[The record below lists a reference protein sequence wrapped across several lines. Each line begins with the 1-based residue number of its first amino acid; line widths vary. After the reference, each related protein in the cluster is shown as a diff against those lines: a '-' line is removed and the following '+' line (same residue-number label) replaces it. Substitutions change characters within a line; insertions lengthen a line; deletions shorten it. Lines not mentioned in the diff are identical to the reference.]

1 MSHTENSAAPA
12 ALSLKNITKLYAGT
26 VALRDVSLTVRRGEV
41 HGLIGKNGAGKST
54 LVGVM
59 SGLVTPSSGEILLD
73 GEQYHTLTPIEAKR
87 HHISIIT
94 QEPQVIEESTV
105 AENLFFPRYLE
116 GKEVIDWKELS
127 RQADSILR
135 DAGMVLDPQMKV
147 RDLSVSER
155 QLLLVIKACFVEKGE
170 LIIMDE
176 VSASLSNRDQH
187 ILYEIIRKLTRD
199 GKTVIFIS
207 HHTKELLEVCDVV
220 TVIRDGRAVRSVRRD
235 ELDLKILAGL
245 IVGDESYEARKGE
258 DLSSLVTEEEIFSLQ
273 GFTSYGKFRS
283 ISLTLHKGEIVGLA
297 GLRGSG
303 RTELFRSIIG
313 ADPHDSGGMTL
324 CGREVSY
331 SSPSK
336 AARDGVVYLTEEREA
351 EGLVPIASVRQNLT
365 MSILKK
371 ITRRG
376 LLHSRTE
383 KETAA
388 RSIEKLD
395 IKVAS
400 QQQEVQQ
407 LSGGNKQKVL
417 VGRVMEQKPRVCLLD
432 EPTRGVDIEAKDSIL
447 HSINHGFR
455 DNACALI
462 TSPGVDDLMKI
473 CDRKPGVGHGRS
485 VFYRKRCFHTPVSE
499 FQEPSEYT
507 VSVGYAGTYGPWTGH
522 CHDGR
527 RTGSFHG
534 GDTGFCSRNRHP
546 PGKCVRAAGRDLCD
560 PDTAH
565 RCRSRMV

>member
-313 ADPHDSGGMTL
+313 ADPHDSGVMTL
-324 CGREVSY
+324 CGREVS
-331 SSPSK
+331 
-336 AARDGVVYLTEEREA
+336 
-351 EGLVPIASVRQNLT
+351 
-365 MSILKK
+365 
-371 ITRRG
+371 
-376 LLHSRTE
+376 
-383 KETAA
+383 
-388 RSIEKLD
+388 
-395 IKVAS
+395 
-400 QQQEVQQ
+400 
-407 LSGGNKQKVL
+407 
-417 VGRVMEQKPRVCLLD
+417 
-432 EPTRGVDIEAKDSIL
+432 
-447 HSINHGFR
+447 
-455 DNACALI
+455 
-462 TSPGVDDLMKI
+462 
-473 CDRKPGVGHGRS
+473 
-485 VFYRKRCFHTPVSE
+485 
-499 FQEPSEYT
+499 
-507 VSVGYAGTYGPWTGH
+507 
-522 CHDGR
+522 
-527 RTGSFHG
+527 
-534 GDTGFCSRNRHP
+534 
-546 PGKCVRAAGRDLCD
+546 
-560 PDTAH
+560 
-565 RCRSRMV
+565 

>member
-1 MSHTENSAAPA
+1 MAHTQNSEAPA

-59 SGLVTPSSGEILLD
+59 SGLVIPSSGEIMLD
-73 GEQYHTLTPIEAKR
+73 GEKFHALTPIAAKK

-105 AENLFFPRYLE
+105 AENLFFPMYIE
-116 GKEVIDWKELS
+116 GKGIINWKDLS
-127 RQADSILR
+127 KKADAILR
-135 DAGMVLDPQMKV
+135 EAGMPLDPDMKV

-155 QLLLVIKACFVEKGE
+155 QLLLVVKACFVEKGE

-176 VSASLSNRDQH
+176 VSASLSNRDQK
-187 ILYEIIRKLTRD
+187 ILYEIIKKLIKA

-220 TVIRDGRAVRSVRRD
+220 TVIRDGEAVKSVRRED
-235 ELDLKILAGL
+235 LDLKTLAGL
-245 IVGDESYEARKGE
+245 IVGNENFEAREGD
-258 DLSSLVTEEEIFSLQ
+258 DLSELVTDEEIFSLE
-273 GFTSYGKFRS
+273 GYTSYGKFRG
-283 ISLTLHKGEIVGLA
+283 IDLSLHRGEIVGLA

-313 ADPHDSGGMTL
+313 ADPHDSGVMKL
-324 CGREVSY
+324 CGQEVNY
-331 SSPSK
+331 KSPAK
-336 AARDGVVYLTEEREA
+336 AAQDGVVYLTEEREA

-371 ITRRG
+371 ITRGG
-376 LLHSRTE
+376 LLRSKVE

-388 RSIEKLD
+388 RSIDQLD

-417 VGRVMEQKPRVCLLD
+417 VGRVMEQQPRVCLLD

-462 TSPGVDDLMKI
+462 SSPGVEDLMKI
-473 CDRKPGVGHGRS
+473 CDRILILYQGRITEEFTKEEFSEEDIYRAMQGEVLHGDAVR
-485 VFYRKRCFHTPVSE
+485 
-499 FQEPSEYT
+499 
-507 VSVGYAGTYGPWTGH
+507 
-522 CHDGR
+522 
-527 RTGSFHG
+527 G
-534 GDTGFCSRNRHP
+534 GE
-546 PGKCVRAAGRDLCD
+546 AAI
-560 PDTAH
+560 
-565 RCRSRMV
+565 